1 MLWMLLE
8 DFQEN
13 IFGRSI
19 LIYNCYSEQ
28 SVFNLTKTRALQPD
42 FLERCLKMD
51 NSISHN
57 KNFFR
62 YIKSLKIATLE
73 TIALYRISLTMRSL
87 EIRTWSPSIQRS
99 RVQAFGCPVSKHP
112 GVQSPSVQVSR
123 RPGVQS
129 PSIQSSRVQT
139 LRVRTSRLWSPLVQS
154 PVFPVCREF
163 QRLW

>member
-1 MLWMLLE
+1 MLLE

-13 IFGRSI
+13 ILGRSI
-19 LIYNCYSEQ
+19 LIHNCYSEQ
-28 SVFNLTKTRALQPD
+28 SVFNLTKTRTLQPD

-99 RVQAFGCPVSKHP
+99 RVQAFGCPVSKRP

-139 LRVRTSRLWSPLVQS
+139 PRVRASRLWSPVVQS